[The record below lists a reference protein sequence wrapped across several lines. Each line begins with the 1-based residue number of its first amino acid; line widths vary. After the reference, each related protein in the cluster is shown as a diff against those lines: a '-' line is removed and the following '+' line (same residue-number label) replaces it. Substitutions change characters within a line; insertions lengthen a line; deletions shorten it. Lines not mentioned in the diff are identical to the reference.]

1 MTKRWYNQFM
11 VTVVLIDDHPVVRAG
26 IRTILDAAEDVIV
39 AGEGSSGADALRL
52 TEQHRPD
59 VLVLDVN
66 LPDLNGLEVV
76 RQLRARQARTAI
88 LILTAHADPSLV
100 MGLLE
105 GGAMGYVLKDEALE
119 TLLSAV
125 RAVAAG
131 QSWLSPP
138 IARQVVQRAAGR
150 PASFPLDELTPREL
164 DVLRLLAQGLDN
176 AAIARRLV
184 VTTRTVQNHV
194 SVIYNKLGVSSRTE
208 AALCA
213 IRCGLTTVGPP
224 DDDRGRPR

>member
-1 MTKRWYNQFM
+1 M
-11 VTVVLIDDHPVVRAG
+11 VTVVLIDDHPIVRAG
-26 IRTILDAAEDVIV
+26 MRTILEAAKDVTV
-39 AGEGSSGADALRL
+39 AGEGASGADALRL

-66 LPDLNGLEVV
+66 LPDMSGLEVV
-76 RQLRARQARTAI
+76 RQLRARKIQTAI
-88 LILTAHADPSLV
+88 LILTAHADRSLV

-105 GGAMGYVLKDEALE
+105 SGAKGYVLKDEAPE
-119 TLLSAV
+119 MLLSAI

-138 IARQVVQRAAGR
+138 IARQVIERAVGL
-150 PASFPLDELTPREL
+150 PVSSPLDELTPREI

-176 AAIARRLV
+176 AAIARRLCL
-184 VTTRTVQNHV
+184 TTRTVQNHV
-194 SVIYNKLGVSSRTE
+194 SAIYSKLGVASRTE

-213 IRCGLTTVGPP
+213 IRSGLTAVSPP
-224 DDDRGRPR
+224 SENSDRFP